1 MSQPGLIE
9 GAEFCLNRCCVLVIA
24 SFHFITV
31 SLVLREL
38 NVILV
43 LSGSTRSKLAYFVA
57 TVFPYLNR
65 PRRIFRNLQEP
76 RPLTAYSTS
85 LGSEHMITISATKS
99 DLLPPLPPPSGKT
112 WKKSRQIQ
120 LGTPG
125 SYGSRPLV
133 EAVG

>member
-9 GAEFCLNRCCVLVIA
+9 GAEFCLNSSCVFVIA

-31 SLVLREL
+31 SLVWREL

-43 LSGSTRSKLAYFVA
+43 LSGCTRSKLAYFVA

-65 PRRIFRNLQEP
+65 RRRIFRNLQEP
-76 RPLTAYSTS
+76 RPLTAYSSS

-99 DLLPPLPPPSGKT
+99 DLLPHSLPPPREHGKN
-112 WKKSRQIQ
+112 
-120 LGTPG
+120 LGK
-125 SYGSRPLV
+125 YNWVPLGATGV
-133 EAVG
+133 APW